1 MEPGSG
7 YLSDYFT
14 GVGMKRLRLVDTPK
28 GSNQHEVGDK
38 DEGEALKRVLG
49 DVERKRSN
57 RFKAHYVWL
66 SSEQETI
73 SEEGFLSWYDTRA
86 KQTHRSPE
94 WRLYYQTN
102 AVTDLMNEGDTL
114 FVARQTDDE
123 VLFIVVPYD
132 SELLSQVRWLFGF
145 MQQAELDIYETR
157 DLSVEAGHDRI
168 DFISRFILDEIGIEF
183 EDPNA
188 NTLDSIIERFG
199 AWFPRTL
206 EFSDL
211 ARQTLPQVS
220 ALDDPDEALMVWLNH
235 EEAMF
240 RRLEKR
246 VVSERIRE
254 GFLVDGEADVD
265 SFLQFSLGVQNRRKS
280 RMGHSFQNHL
290 KAVFDAF
297 EIRHDTQ
304 VRTENGKVPD
314 FIFPGTKEYFDED
327 FEVSLLTML
336 AAKSSCKDRWPQIL
350 PEAAR
355 IPRKHL
361 VTLEPGIS
369 ENQTDMMETENVQL
383 VVPGPLAGSYTSRQ
397 QKWLWSIGQFVR
409 TVQERQDYS

>member
-1 MEPGSG
+1 MELDSG

-14 GVGMKRLRLVDTPK
+14 GVGMKRLRLVDTPE
-28 GSNQHEVGDK
+28 GSNQHEVGDR
-38 DEGEALKRVLG
+38 DNGEALQNILG
-49 DVERKRSN
+49 DAERKGSN
-57 RFKAHYVWL
+57 RFEAQYVWL

-73 SEEGFLSWYDTRA
+73 TEEGLLSWYDTRA
-86 KQTHRSPE
+86 KKAHRSPE
-94 WRLYYQTN
+94 WRLYYQKN
-102 AVTDLMNEGDTL
+102 PVTELMREGDTL
-114 FVARQTDDE
+114 FVARQTDDK
-123 VLFIVVPYD
+123 VLFIVVPSD

-157 DLSVEAGHDRI
+157 DLSGSDGRDQI
-168 DFISRFILDEIGIEF
+168 DFISRFILDEMGIEF

-188 NTLDSIIERFG
+188 NTLDSIIDRFG
-199 AWFPRTL
+199 TRFPKTL

-211 ARQTLPQVS
+211 ARQTLPQVR
-220 ALDDPDEALMVWLNH
+220 ALDDPDAALMTWLNH

-246 VVSERIRE
+246 VVSERIEE

-304 VRTENGKVPD
+304 VKTENGKIPD
-314 FIFPGTKEYFDED
+314 FIFPGSKEYFDPEFD
-327 FEVSLLTML
+327 IASLTML
-336 AAKSSCKDRWPQIL
+336 AAKSTCKDRWPQIL

-369 ENQTDMMETENVQL
+369 ENQTDMMEVENVQL
-383 VVPGPLAGSYTSRQ
+383 VVPASLRESYTQRQ
-397 QKWLWSIGQFVR
+397 REWLWSVSQFLTAVA
-409 TVQERQDYS
+409 ERQDS